1 MTTNEL
7 CLELVAEL
15 TKKNVQSKKVQQ
27 LCQKLKIPFNGDVV
41 ELMTYMLGSGMI
53 QKNTK
58 TQSKPKK
65 NNNHDINL

>member
-58 TQSKPKK
+58 APNKTKK
-65 NNNHDINL
+65 TTHDINL

>member
-7 CLELVAEL
+7 CLELVTEL
-15 TKKNVQSKKVQQ
+15 TKKNVNSKKIQQ
-27 LCQKLKIPFNGDVV
+27 MCLKLKIPFNGDVV

-58 TQSKPKK
+58 GQNKQKK
-65 NNNHDINL
+65 ITHDINI